1 MPDGRE
7 PADPAAVARATGPA
21 ASAGG
26 LDAEGVLRTDHV
38 PRLWSATAG
47 RPLYKLDRPGRTMQ
61 V

>member
-1 MPDGRE
+1 
-7 PADPAAVARATGPA
+7 VA
-21 ASAGG
+21 

-47 RPLYKLDRPGRTMQ
+47 RLHYKLDRPGRTMQ

>member
-7 PADPAAVARATGPA
+7 PADPAAVARVTGPA
-21 ASAGG
+21 AS
-26 LDAEGVLRTDHV
+26 EGVLRTGHV

-47 RPLYKLDRPGRTMQ
+47 RLHYRLDRPGRTMQ